1 MKVTIP
7 AKILQKVRQVAKEK
21 HSQNVNISIN
31 PENQVCFEICE
42 TKQVI
47 KVDNIKKGGEQ

>member
-7 AKILQKVRQVAKEK
+7 AKILQRIRQVAKGS

-31 PENQVCFEICE
+31 PEKQVCFEICE

>member
-7 AKILQKVRQVAKEK
+7 AKILQRIRQVAKES

>member
-47 KVDNIKKGGEQ
+47 KVDNIKKGGE

>member
-7 AKILQKVRQVAKEK
+7 AKILQRIRQVAKES

-47 KVDNIKKGGEQ
+47 KVDNIKKER

>member
-1 MKVTIP
+1 MEVKIP
-7 AKILQKVRQVAKEK
+7 AKILQRIRQMAKED
-21 HSQNVNISIN
+21 HSKNVNISIN

-47 KVDNIKKGGEQ
+47 KVDNIKKER